1 MSLSAEIGK
10 LAHKALEQWS
20 YREEVK
26 VMLEKFLKD
35 AGHWI
40 PEEFQ
45 GRSAEV
51 IKETC
56 DVLKTFAR
64 SGAYAELRD
73 ATILGREVPF
83 MMPWPNHAVVGA
95 GGASSGPPSALM
107 EGRIDL
113 LYEKDGGL
121 WVADYKTDRVAEA
134 DIPDRM
140 ALYRP
145 QAEAYTNAVRQA
157 FGRTPAGFKL
167 IFLRLGTSVQ
177 VTI

>member
-1 MSLSAEIGK
+1 MIDRLERNIEI
-10 LAHKALEQWS
+10 
-20 YREEVK
+20 
-26 VMLEKFLKD
+26 
-35 AGHWI
+35 WI

-45 GRSAEV
+45 GRSAEIMSEV
-51 IKETC
+51 Q

-64 SGAYAELRD
+64 SEAYAELQG
-73 ATILGREVPF
+73 ATILAREVPF
-83 MMPWPNHAVVGA
+83 MMPW
-95 GGASSGPPSALM
+95 SGLPPAIM

-121 WVADYKTDRVAEA
+121 WVADYKTDRITEAEVVG
-134 DIPDRM
+134 RM
-140 ALYRP
+140 ETYRP
-145 QAEAYTNAVRQA
+145 QAEAYTKAVRHA

>member
-1 MSLSAEIGK
+1 M
-10 LAHKALEQWS
+10 LEQ
-20 YREEVK
+20 
-26 VMLEKFLKD
+26 LEQGESRLV
-35 AGHWI
+35 

-45 GRSAEV
+45 GNPKAIMKEV
-51 IKETC
+51 R

-64 SGAYAELRD
+64 SEAYAELRD

-83 MMPWPNHAVVGA
+83 MMPWANHAEGGVG
-95 GGASSGPPSALM
+95 GGRLAGPPPTIM

-134 DIPDRM
+134 DLPDRIEF
-140 ALYRP
+140 YRP
-145 QAEAYTNAVRQA
+145 QAGAYTKAVRHA

-167 IFLRLGTSVQ
+167 IFLRLGQSIQ

>member
-1 MSLSAEIGK
+1 M
-10 LAHKALEQWS
+10 LEQ
-20 YREEVK
+20 
-26 VMLEKFLKD
+26 LEH
-35 AGHWI
+35 GESRWV

-45 GRSAEV
+45 GNPTE
-51 IKETC
+51 IMKEAR

-64 SGAYAELRD
+64 SEAYAELRD

-83 MMPWPNHAVVGA
+83 MMPWA
-95 GGASSGPPSALM
+95 GPPPTIM

-167 IFLRLGTSVQ
+167 IFLRLGKSVQ
-177 VTI
+177 VTV